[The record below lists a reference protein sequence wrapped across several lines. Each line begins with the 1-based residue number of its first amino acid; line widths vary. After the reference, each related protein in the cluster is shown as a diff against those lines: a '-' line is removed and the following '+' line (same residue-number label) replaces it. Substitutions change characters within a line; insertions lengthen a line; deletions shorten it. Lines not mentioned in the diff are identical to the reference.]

1 MLRIQLSK
9 TGAAHAVSDLPHNV
23 DTAREV
29 LMTPKKRV
37 IFYRGSPIE
46 EETVMKQKV
55 PFIAIVLAVSVFL
68 IASGCAKKSAKV
80 GAKAAAEKTVENG
93 VGKARNFDDALDLAF
108 RDALKKVVVAII
120 GEEQEKQN
128 EEKLKGYVYSI
139 SQSFVTKYE
148 VTDKVKS
155 DRDTIVYVKAEFNR
169 SKVEESI
176 KTLGIS
182 VLEKEAEKDY
192 SKSPYAGV
200 INEALDNLTYLVYFE
215 PQKRNI
221 EDEYARLCV
230 SRVNNYLANKG
241 YEYVDF
247 EQITAVKDDYLK
259 VYEETQG
266 SVSVVQLIAQAL
278 NADVYIVVDGI
289 VEDGGKEGNINF
301 ASASIDL
308 KAFESA
314 TGRGLGTETGY
325 SGRLGLTS
333 GMDAARRKTVEVAV
347 EKATEP
353 VINLSRDYM
362 LKAFEQGIRYEVV
375 VQGVEGYRMLQDFTD
390 VIRKTK
396 NFRSL
401 KEVSAAAGQAKYY
414 VYYMGRKTELIDDVL
429 AGIKGASEFENLTVV
444 VSRGNAVIFGIEE

>member
-1 MLRIQLSK
+1 VAKRQHFV
-9 TGAAHAVSDLPHNV
+9 G
-23 DTAREV
+23 TAREG
-29 LMTPKKRV
+29 LKSPEKRV

-46 EETVMKQKV
+46 EEKVMKQKV
-55 PFIAIVLAVSVFL
+55 LYIAAALVFSLFL

-80 GAKAAAEKTVENG
+80 GAKPAAAEKTVENG
-93 VGKARNFDDALDLAF
+93 VGKAKNFDDALDLAL
-108 RDALKKVVVAII
+108 RDALKKVVVSII

-128 EEKLKGYVYSI
+128 GEKLKGYVYSI
-139 SQSFVTKYE
+139 NESFRTKYDI
-148 VTDKVKS
+148 TDKVKS
-155 DRDTIVYVKAEFNR
+155 GRDTVVYVRAEFNK

-176 KTLGIS
+176 RTLGIG
-182 VLEKEAEKDY
+182 VPEKKAEKDY
-192 SKSPYAGV
+192 SKSPHAGV

-230 SRVNNYLANKG
+230 SRVNNFLANKG

-289 VEDGGKEGNINF
+289 VEDGGKEGNISF

-353 VINLSRDYM
+353 VIDLARNYM
-362 LKAFEQGIRYEVV
+362 LKAFEQGIRYEIV
-375 VQGVEGYRMLQDFTD
+375 VQGLQGYRMLQNFTEAM
-390 VIRKTK
+390 RKTK

-414 VYYMGRKTELIDDVL
+414 VYYMGRKTELIDDIL
-429 AGIKGASEFENLTVV
+429 TGIKGESGFENLNVV
-444 VSRGNAVIFGIEE
+444 VSRGNAVVFGVED